1 MWGQMGSQGMNMGY
15 GMGFGMLIWLG
26 IVIWLLIFT
35 VLVLGKMDK
44 IIQLLEKK

>member
-1 MWGQMGSQGMNMGY
+1 MWGQMGSQGTMVY

-26 IVIWLLIFT
+26 IITWFIIFT
-35 VLVLGKMDK
+35 LLVLGKMDK

>member
-15 GMGFGMLIWLG
+15 GMELGWLIWLG
-26 IVIWLLIFT
+26 IVVWFIIFT
-35 VLVLGKMDK
+35 VLVLGKMDR